1 MTLAEYFAEIFQ
13 LMQALAEVRID
24 LWYERD
30 VSSERTTAY

>member
-13 LMQALAEVRID
+13 LIQTLARVRID

-30 VSSERTTAY
+30 V